1 MTIEWSPMQGPRV
14 AKEFVTNYLRA
25 DLPSRLQLYRNAWNL
40 DDELLP
46 EPVKYLDYEPVA
58 IDAWPS
64 IHTIVTSTKTF
75 LRSDYEMDG
84 DPIYKVTYSTRTYI
98 WCRGDSPEICTKT
111 RDNLTTVVRSAL
123 LDYPCL
129 TYADTDD
136 RDVLLEEGSL
146 IEEWS
151 DLTPL
156 KGERVMAGAYLGYD
170 LSLQETVSRRGIAE
184 LESFDI
190 EILPLPTPAD
200 PDF

>member
-1 MTIEWSPMQGPRV
+1 MSIEWSPMQGPRV
-14 AKEFVTNYLRA
+14 AKEFVTDYLRA

-40 DDELLP
+40 DDDLLP

-64 IHTIVTSTKTF
+64 IHTVVVSTKGF
-75 LRSDYEMDG
+75 YRSDYEMDG
-84 DPIYKVTYSTRTYI
+84 DPIYKVTYATRTYI
-98 WCRGDSPEICTKT
+98 WCRGESSEICTKT

-129 TYADTDD
+129 TYADKED
-136 RDVLLEEGSL
+136 REVLLEEGSL
-146 IEEWS
+146 TEEWS

-184 LESFDI
+184 LESIDI
-190 EILPLPTPAD
+190 ETLPLPIPAD